1 MDERTAEEDHVG
13 AEVSVPMRD
22 PLADLPPTARR
33 IVEVARRLLV
43 EKGYP
48 SLSIENIANACGLN
62 KTAIRYYFGNKA
74 GLMEAVVDTWVHENI
89 GLVLP
94 DATARPA
101 GGRLHAFR
109 VAKQQ
114 MSENTEVYLAFLELL
129 PAILRDERQSARITE
144 LYEWAM
150 DMYSRILGADLPDLS
165 PQEMRGFTQLII
177 AVVDGLAVQHAINP
191 EKFKA
196 GEAYDMLEAIVGAWM
211 TSRRAA
217 VSSAAAPDGGALPGG
232 S

>member
-1 MDERTAEEDHVG
+1 ME
-13 AEVSVPMRD
+13 AEVPVPLPD
-22 PLADLPPTARR
+22 PLADLQPTARR
-33 IVEVARRLLV
+33 IVEVARRLLI

-48 SLSIENIANACGLN
+48 ALSLENIANACGLN

-94 DATARPA
+94 GFTARPA
-101 GGRLHAFR
+101 KGRLHAFR

-129 PAILRDERQSARITE
+129 PAILRDARHSERITE

-150 DMYSRILGADLPDLS
+150 EMYSHILGADLPDLS
-165 PQEMRGFTQLII
+165 AQEMRGFTQLII

-191 EKFKA
+191 EKFRT
-196 GEAYDMLEAIVGAWM
+196 GEAYDMLESIIDTWM
-211 TSRRAA
+211 TARRTAGA
-217 VSSAAAPDGGALPGG
+217 PAAASDAGAPPGAD
-232 S
+232 

>member
-1 MDERTAEEDHVG
+1 VE
-13 AEVSVPMRD
+13 AEVPVPLPD
-22 PLADLPPTARR
+22 PLADLQPTARR
-33 IVEVARRLLV
+33 IVEVARRLLI

-48 SLSIENIANACGLN
+48 ALSLENIANACGLN

-94 DATARPA
+94 GFTARPA
-101 GGRLHAFR
+101 KGRLHAFR

-129 PAILRDERQSARITE
+129 PAILRDARHSERITE

-150 DMYSRILGADLPDLS
+150 EMYSRILGADLPDLS
-165 PQEMRGFTQLII
+165 AQEMRGFTQLII

-191 EKFKA
+191 EKFRT
-196 GEAYDMLEAIVGAWM
+196 GEAYDMLESIIDTWM
-211 TSRRAA
+211 TARRTAGA
-217 VSSAAAPDGGALPGG
+217 PAAASDAGAPPGAD
-232 S
+232 